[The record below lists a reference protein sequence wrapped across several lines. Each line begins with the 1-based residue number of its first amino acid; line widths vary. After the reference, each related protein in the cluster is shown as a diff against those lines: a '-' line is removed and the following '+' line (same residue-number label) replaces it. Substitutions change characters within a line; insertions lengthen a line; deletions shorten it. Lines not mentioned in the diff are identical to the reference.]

1 MRTLLYI
8 IAILLIAAGVAVGLG
23 SFYAPGQVVI
33 GLNLEAASILLT
45 GGFIMLGLATVAA
58 ALLTVA
64 EALAGN
70 RPLSSS
76 EPAVVGT
83 APGPER
89 SWPGNYGRRKAK
101 AGADMPGFLRP
112 ARAPSMASAPNPPG
126 LGPAQPPASPGGL
139 FPDKPARK
147 SESIPPVITTTV
159 DPGVPDDL
167 QAAVDREA
175 PSLERTYPPE
185 PEVSLTQPAA
195 PPPASPSPSAAAA
208 AAAAPEA
215 QPATEDQLFVVEER
229 LVRGKVARV
238 LSDGTVE
245 AETAEGWMRFENVE
259 HLEEY
264 LQAMGEV

>member
-1 MRTLLYI
+1 
-8 IAILLIAAGVAVGLG
+8 
-23 SFYAPGQVVI
+23 
-33 GLNLEAASILLT
+33 
-45 GGFIMLGLATVAA
+45 MLGLATVAA

-64 EALAGN
+64 EALAGS
-70 RPLSSS
+70 RPASSS
-76 EPAVVGT
+76 DSAVVAA
-83 APGPER
+83 APGPDR

-112 ARAPSMASAPNPPG
+112 ARSPSTVSAPNAPS

-147 SESIPPVITTTV
+147 SESIAPVIATTV

-195 PPPASPSPSAAAA
+195 PPASSSPSAAATT
-208 AAAAPEA
+208 AAAPEA
-215 QPATEDQLFVVEER
+215 QPATEDQLYVVEER